1 MELHYEYVWPVECH
15 VCKSTTNLNQ
25 IISHDEKEEY
35 ICKTCL
41 SRSTNYRR
49 CKHCGDSV
57 VHPDNL
63 LNENGECYHH
73 APDEFNQSEHSD
85 EPDLNERD
93 LNEPDPPYNPVE
105 HLECDEYAPDSYVP
119 PDTRVVSDKD

>member
-1 MELHYEYVWPVECH
+1 MELHYEYVWPVKCH
-15 VCKSTTNLNQ
+15 VCNRTENLNQ

-41 SRSTNYRR
+41 TRSTNFKR

-63 LNENGECYHH
+63 LNENGECYNH
-73 APDEFNQSEHSD
+73 APDEFHQSEQP
-85 EPDLNERD
+85 EGYVELNEHD
-93 LNEPDPPYNPVE
+93 PDEPDPPYPDGNSDF
-105 HLECDEYAPDSYVP
+105 DEYAPDSCVP
-119 PDTRVVSDKD
+119 PDTPVDSDE